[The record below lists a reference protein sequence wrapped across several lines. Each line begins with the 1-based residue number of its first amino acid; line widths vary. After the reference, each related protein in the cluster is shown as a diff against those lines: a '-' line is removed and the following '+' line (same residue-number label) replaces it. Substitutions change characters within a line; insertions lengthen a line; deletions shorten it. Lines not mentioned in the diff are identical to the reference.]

1 MALAYSSLPF
11 FTAWNPVMLRALR
24 AFTTAAIHLFCVQCL
39 FVECFLLT
47 MFPCLF
53 FMSWDFTR
61 PPFVNLRLPFQTCAR
76 LPVWLFFVTRAGF
89 LAFLAVLRT
98 ALRLATFGDLGLL
111 AFGALGF
118 MALRAAR
125 RVARRVARRTA
136 DFTAM
141 LFKFWKLCKF

>member
-39 FVECFLLT
+39 LVERFLLT

-53 FMSWDFTR
+53 FMSWDFAR
-61 PPFVNLRLPFQTCAR
+61 PPFVYLRLPFQTCAQV
-76 LPVWLFFVTRAGF
+76 PVWLFFVTRAGF

-98 ALRLATFGDLGLL
+98 AFRLGLL

-118 MALRAAR
+118 MALRA
-125 RVARRVARRTA
+125 
-136 DFTAM
+136 
-141 LFKFWKLCKF
+141 